1 MKNKL
6 LKDETLLNLFHEQD
20 YLESELSEIERQ
32 IDKKVNELKIQI
44 GYEVCDDINNPY
56 SVCIYREDDTAM
68 DSCIFCHQPD
78 ERK

>member
-20 YLESELSEIERQ
+20 YLEGELSDIERQ
-32 IDKKVNELKIQI
+32 IDKKANELKIQI
-44 GYEVCDDINNPY
+44 GYEICDDANNPY
-56 SVCIYREDDTAM
+56 NVCIYREDDI
-68 DSCIFCHQPD
+68 DKDNCLFCHQPD